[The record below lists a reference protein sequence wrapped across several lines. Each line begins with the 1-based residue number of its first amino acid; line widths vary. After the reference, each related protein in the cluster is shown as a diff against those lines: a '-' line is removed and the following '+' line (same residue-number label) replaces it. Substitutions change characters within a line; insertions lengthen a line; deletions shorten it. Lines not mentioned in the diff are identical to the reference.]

1 MCIVN
6 LTSVI
11 KNSDI
16 LYGNDLQIIKNGL
29 IIVNNKGIIE
39 KVGKTLEIIEK
50 KDTNVIDAKGYLI
63 IPGLVNSH
71 IHIGD
76 AIGKD
81 ISSSDDL
88 DTRVHPNHSIK
99 KTILE
104 KTEPDQ
110 LKQFMKNAAI
120 SMLNKGITTF
130 VDFREGGICGI
141 NMLQTAIKDIPI
153 KSFILGRF
161 DFNCF
166 YNVQNDKKVLIKS
179 NNPHNNITK
188 HHNETKEKEIL
199 KLGKNLLDSCNGFG
213 ISGANENE
221 DNILKI

>member
-39 KVGKTLEIIEK
+39 KVGKTLDIKDTVYYSKIIEN

-88 DTRVHPNHSIK
+88 DTRVNPNHSIK

-104 KTEPDQ
+104 KTEPRQ

-130 VDFREGGICGI
+130 VDFREGDLAGV
-141 NMLQTAIKDIPI
+141 NLLKAALKDIPI
-153 KSFILGRF
+153 TSIIVGRL
-161 DFNCF
+161 DFNIF
-166 YNVQNDKKVLIKS
+166 YKNVANKNTFSINNSDNNNMPVNTRTKK
-179 NNPHNNITK
+179 NNGLDE
-188 HHNETKEKEIL
+188 NEVSKRGGEIL
-199 KLGKNLLDSCNGFG
+199 TS
-213 ISGANENE
+213 
-221 DNILKI
+221 

>member
-6 LTSVI
+6 LTSII

-16 LYGNDLQIIKNGL
+16 LYGKDLQIIKNGL
-29 IIVNNKGIIE
+29 IVVNNHG
-39 KVGKTLEIIEK
+39 IIEK
-50 KDTNVIDAKGYLI
+50 KDTHVIDAKGYLI

-81 ISSSDDL
+81 ISSSGDL

-104 KTEPDQ
+104 KTETDQ

-130 VDFREGGICGI
+130 VDFREGGIHGI
-141 NMLQTAIKDIPI
+141 NMLQAAIKDIPI

-161 DFNCF
+161 DFHYF
-166 YNVQNDKKVLIKS
+166 Y
-179 NNPHNNITK
+179 
-188 HHNETKEKEIL
+188 
-199 KLGKNLLDSCNGFG
+199 
-213 ISGANENE
+213 
-221 DNILKI
+221 